1 MNSKHL
7 LLASLAGGLISIVL
21 VNVPYVSLVN
31 LLICAGFWIGPLA
44 AVWIYRRLNGT
55 VTMREAI
62 FTGVLAGVW
71 HGLFGMLLSPL
82 GMAGAGGLLHELQPF
97 MSGSDWTQLEST
109 LTGSGGMLFNL
120 LGAGF
125 DMVFGLLGGLI
136 GGAIF
141 KSRRVMS

>member
-7 LLASLAGGLISIVL
+7 LVASLAGGLMSIML
-21 VNVPYVSLVN
+21 VNTPYVSLLN
-31 LLICAGFWIGPLA
+31 LLICAGFWVGPVI
-44 AVWIYRRLNGT
+44 AVWIYRRLNGQ
-55 VTMREAI
+55 VTGREAI

-82 GMAGAGGLLHELQPF
+82 GMAGAGGLLQELQPF

-109 LTGSGGMLFNL
+109 LTGFDGLLFNL

-125 DMVFGLLGGLI
+125 DIVFGFLGGLLGS
-136 GGAIF
+136 AMF
-141 KSRRVMS
+141 KTRRVIV